1 MMLDKK
7 QILVIFSF
15 EFKMDRKVVDTTCN
29 INKTF
34 GPGTANEHIVQWWFK
49 MSCKE
54 DNSIENEEC
63 RSYPLEVD
71 KDQVRGSS
79 KLILLQLQK
88 KLLKHSTLTILW
100 SLGIWSSLG
109 RWKNLAKWVPH
120 EIKWSEVK
128 IIQSCPTLCDPMDY
142 IVHGILRAGI
152 QVWVAFPFTRG
163 SSQPRDR
170 TQVSPIA
177 SGFFTSRATREAHEL
192 TPNQKKCLF
201 KVFGLLLFYVRTMN
215 NFSIALWH
223 TMKSGFYT
231 ATSDDQLTKS
241 SKTFLKAKFAPKKKK
256 V

>member
-79 KLILLQLQK
+79 KLILLQLHK
-88 KLLKHSTLTILW
+88 KLLKH
-100 SLGIWSSLG
+100 
-109 RWKNLAKWVPH
+109 
-120 EIKWSEVK
+120 
-128 IIQSCPTLCDPMDY
+128 
-142 IVHGILRAGI
+142 
-152 QVWVAFPFTRG
+152 
-163 SSQPRDR
+163 
-170 TQVSPIA
+170 
-177 SGFFTSRATREAHEL
+177 
-192 TPNQKKCLF
+192 
-201 KVFGLLLFYVRTMN
+201 
-215 NFSIALWH
+215 
-223 TMKSGFYT
+223 
-231 ATSDDQLTKS
+231 
-241 SKTFLKAKFAPKKKK
+241 
-256 V
+256 